1 MQDVRDLTLEELLEI
16 TGETLSEALERS
28 VSVADLVS
36 LEIAFD
42 SECLNTQMRHDAVVG
57 KLIRESLESY
67 LVARVEDMDEPEERL
82 GNFAYDAIAKD
93 RASGY

>member
-67 LVARVEDMDEPEERL
+67 LVARVEDMDAREDWL
-82 GNFAYDAIAKD
+82 GNFA
-93 RASGY
+93 